1 MQLPYWLEVCSRR
14 YFPEEF
20 RQDHYPLGQQFKYAE
35 IAKQLQKPDFGQAP
49 KRADTPAR
57 P

>member
-20 RQDHYPLGQQFKYAE
+20 RQDRYALGQKFKYAE